1 MKNQSASLQTILLVC
16 FALLG
21 THAYAQ
27 WPKEIKAK
35 NGALITV
42 YQPQSESMKGDKLD
56 GRAAFSA
63 QEKPT
68 DELIFG
74 VFWYTSKIVTNRD
87 TRTVILESIKV
98 YDIKL
103 PGIDDTVKIRK
114 LKTLLEAEIP
124 TWKLTGSLDELIAT
138 IEMEQ
143 EYASDDLQN
152 DPPKI
157 LYASTPT
164 TLVIMDGEPKL
175 QDDKELKMKRVINT
189 PFLVVENPDD
199 KKYYLYGGKYW
210 YVSSSMTEGYQ
221 SITTLP
227 QTIAALDKQLKKQQ
241 TEKSTSEQT
250 SPGAI
255 LVSTTP
261 AELI

>member
-1 MKNQSASLQTILLVC
+1 VKTPINSCGFIVLAFLLLIVSK
-16 FALLG
+16 A
-21 THAYAQ
+21 HAQ

-42 YQPQSESMKGDKLD
+42 YQPQPESMKGDKMD

-63 QEKPT
+63 KEKPT

-87 TRTVILESIKV
+87 TRTVILESINV
-98 YDIKL
+98 QDIKL
-103 PGIDDTVKIRK
+103 PGVDDTVKIRK

-143 EYASDDLQN
+143 AYVSDDLKN

-175 QDDKELKMKRVINT
+175 QDDKDLKMKRVINT

-210 YVSSSMTEGYQ
+210 YVSSSVTEGYQ
-221 SITTLP
+221 SVLHFLKPLP
-227 QTIAALDKQLKKQQ
+227 H
-241 TEKSTSEQT
+241 
-250 SPGAI
+250 
-255 LVSTTP
+255 
-261 AELI
+261 